1 MWVPEMKLSKVTL
14 QSFVTGSPLTKKAY
28 VVLERGY
35 AKAPVKEQMKNI
47 ISFFSTNRKAPTN
60 EQLEEQS
67 HATKKAR
74 SEEDVPLTPQKKKR
88 SYRPMLMEGWCG
100 QARVY
105 IKKFNTILDLKKKSE
120 ILKVIRSDF
129 QSFTCMPCD
138 QSLLP
143 QDTC

>member
-1 MWVPEMKLSKVTL
+1 MVKKKTELQIPLQYILTSKKGKHGVLFQIKIAHYKPMWVPEMKLSKVAL
-14 QSFVTGSPLTKKAY
+14 QCFVTGSPLPKKAY

-47 ISFFSTNRKAPTN
+47 ISFFSTKRKAPTN

-100 QARVY
+100 
-105 IKKFNTILDLKKKSE
+105 
-120 ILKVIRSDF
+120 
-129 QSFTCMPCD
+129 
-138 QSLLP
+138 
-143 QDTC
+143 